1 MASSVRPL
9 VVGLGG
15 ATCSGKT
22 TLAKMLAEKIFS
34 HCSVLHQDDFYL
46 EESCEK
52 HVPVEGMGHMN
63 WELVTAFDMV
73 KMRNSAE
80 KFVTD
85 KGATFSRAVLSEIQ
99 SRVQGLPT
107 SPAIVD
113 IEKAVV
119 DYCRP
124 ILLLEGITVLND
136 PQTATMCDVKLFI
149 ELDREE
155 MLRRRRGRSYDP
167 PDPPEYAEKVVWPYY
182 EKNLAEIK
190 RTWNDVVYLDGKS
203 SLEALLKL
211 TVLEIV
217 GCS

>member
-1 MASSVRPL
+1 MATSVRPL

-22 TLAKMLAEKIFS
+22 TIAKLLAEKVFS
-34 HCSVLHQDDFYL
+34 HCALLHQDDFYHG
-46 EESCEK
+46 ESCEK

-73 KMRNSAE
+73 KMRNAAE
-80 KFVTD
+80 KYVSD
-85 KGATFSRAVLSEIQ
+85 KGAAVSRVALNEMLGRAKGLTASPALADVRKAVL
-99 SRVQGLPT
+99 G
-107 SPAIVD
+107 
-113 IEKAVV
+113 
-119 DYCRP
+119 YCRP

-136 PQTATMCDVKLFI
+136 PQTAAMCDVKLFI

-155 MLRRRRGRSYDP
+155 LLRRRGGRSYDP

-190 RTWNDVVYLDGKS
+190 SALNDVVYLDGKS

-211 TVLEIV
+211 IVLQIL
-217 GCS
+217 GCM

>member
-85 KGATFSRAVLSEIQ
+85 KGAGVPRAVLSEIL
-99 SRVQGLPT
+99 SRVREMPA
-107 SPAIVD
+107 SPAVGD
-113 IEKAVV
+113 LQKAVV
-119 DYCRP
+119 GYCRP

-136 PQTATMCDVKLFI
+136 PKTAAMCDVKLFI

-155 MLRRRRGRSYDP
+155 MLRRRGDRSYDP
-167 PDPPEYAEKVVWPYY
+167 PDPPEYAERVVWPFY
-182 EKNLAEIK
+182 EKNVAEVK
-190 RTWNDVVYLDGKS
+190 SAWNDVVYLDGKS

-217 GCS
+217 GCV